1 MCDNAPMRC
10 LLAVLLLCT
19 GAAAQAAGAVLLYHH
34 VAEDTPASTS
44 TSPTDF
50 RAHLRHLA
58 DNGFAVMRL
67 EAMVEAL
74 RGGRALPD
82 RAVAITFDDGYVS
95 IYENAFPMLREFGFP
110 FTLFLSTA
118 PVERGQSGYLSWAQI
133 REMAAAGMTV
143 ANHTREHPYMLS
155 RRDGET
161 RARWLERRR
170 EDLLAAEAV
179 IERETGRSH
188 RLFAYPYGEYDPAL
202 KSLLEG
208 LGFTGF
214 AQNSGAVGPDS
225 DFLAL
230 PRFPLAGAYAALDS
244 ARVKFETLPFPV
256 RVLRPASPVT
266 AERAPAAVLEF
277 GPGDYDP
284 ERIACFAG
292 GAPMAMEW
300 LDRAAGVLRLR
311 PERKL
316 GGRRWHYTCTAPQP
330 GTGRFYWHSV
340 QWIRP

>member
-1 MCDNAPMRC
+1 MRC
-10 LLAVLLLCT
+10 LPAVLLLCA
-19 GAAAQAAGAVLLYHH
+19 GAAARAADGGAVLLYHH

-44 TSPTDF
+44 TSPADF
-50 RAHLRHLA
+50 GSHLRHLA
-58 DNGFAVMRL
+58 DNGFSVMRL

-74 RGGRALPD
+74 RAGRALPD
-82 RAVAITFDDGYVS
+82 RAVAITFDDGYAS
-95 IYENAFPMLREFGFP
+95 IYETAFPMLRGFGFP

-118 PVERGQSGYLSWAQI
+118 PVERGQSGYLSWAQV

-143 ANHTREHPYMLS
+143 ANHTREHPYLLS
-155 RRDGET
+155 RRDGES
-161 RARWLERRR
+161 RERWLARRR

-179 IERETGRSH
+179 IERETGQSH

-202 KSLLEG
+202 KSLLEE
-208 LGFTGF
+208 LDFTGF
-214 AQNSGAVGPDS
+214 AQNSGAVGPGS

-230 PRFPLAGAYAALDS
+230 PRFPLAGAYASLDT

-256 RVLRPASPVT
+256 RVLEPVSPVT
-266 AERAPAAVLEF
+266 AERSPAAVLRF
-277 GPGDYDP
+277 DPGDYDP

-292 GAPMAMEW
+292 GEPMAMEW

-311 PERKL
+311 PGREM
-316 GGRRWHYTCTAPQP
+316 GGRRWHYTCTAPQR
-330 GTGRFYWHSV
+330 GSDRFFWHSV

>member
-1 MCDNAPMRC
+1 MRC

-19 GAAAQAAGAVLLYHH
+19 GAAARAAGVIALYHH

-44 TSPTDF
+44 ISPDDF

-67 EAMVEAL
+67 EAMVDAL
-74 RGGRALPD
+74 RGGRALPE
-82 RAVAITFDDGYVS
+82 RAAAITFDDGYVS
-95 IYENAFPMLREFGFP
+95 IYETAFPMLREFGFP

-118 PVERGQSGYLSWAQI
+118 PVDRGQSGYLSWAQI

-161 RARWLERRR
+161 RAEWLARRR
-170 EDLLAAEAV
+170 EDLLAAEAI
-179 IERETGRSH
+179 IERETGQSH
-188 RLFAYPYGEYDPAL
+188 RFFAYPYGEYDPAL
-202 KSLLEG
+202 KSLLEE

-214 AQNSGAVGPDS
+214 AQNSGAVGPRS

-230 PRFPLAGAYAALDS
+230 PRFPLAGVYADLDT
-244 ARVKFETLPFPV
+244 ARVKFEALPFPA
-256 RVLRPASPVT
+256 RQLEPASPVT
-266 AERAPAAVLEF
+266 AERAPAAVLQF
-277 GPGDYDP
+277 DPGDYSPD
-284 ERIACFAG
+284 RIACFAG
-292 GAPMAMEW
+292 GEPMAMEW
-300 LDRAAGVLRLR
+300 LDRSAGVLRMR
-311 PERKL
+311 SGREMD
-316 GGRRWHYTCTAPQP
+316 GRRWHYTCTAPQP
-330 GTGRFYWHSV
+330 GTGRFYWRSV